1 MLKFKIVLVPF
12 PFDDLSGSKVRTC
25 ICLTEPIGTYKH
37 VIVAFI
43 TTQIAHAT
51 EPSDLHLLK
60 SDTSFASTGLH
71 ASSAIRLHRVATLP
85 MHLFQRQLGV
95 LPIDYQEEF
104 HTKLKDLL
112 KLD

>member
-25 ICLTEPIGTYKH
+25 ICLTEPTTTYKH

-43 TTQIAHAT
+43 TTQIANAN
-51 EPSDLHLLK
+51 ESSDLHILR
-60 SDTSFASTGLH
+60 SDAAFALTGLH

-85 MHLFQRQLGV
+85 MHLFQRQLGI
-95 LPIDYQEEF
+95 LPIDYQEELN
-104 HTKLKDLL
+104 TKLKDLL
-112 KLD
+112 QLD